1 MARPARSLS
10 LTTRRS
16 THARAPAG
24 RARTVRVAAQVRIQ
38 FELEGAS
45 PDVRVIGNHPALG
58 NWDPAHGLRN
68 GDFITLEDPGA
79 MSLEYKWHNGSEY
92 EMGGNRMVVLPDAA
106 DRVPRVAG
114 LPVDDPDV
122 ASVLFDATA
131 IEGALE
137 TLAALVVMR
146 MNEFSVFVP
155 VTTGAMMFA
164 SDLLRQTYVTQ
175 RTLRAELDRPY
186 DRPVIACA
194 TCASYGDGTVSGEAK
209 TAHAP
214 SEATVRGKRCVII
227 EDIIDTGKTV
237 VALAKE
243 LYARG
248 AEEVAVI
255 ALMDKQARRDEAC
268 AKWMREKDM
277 KIAAAFMCPDEF
289 VVGYG
294 LDYRGKYRE
303 LPFVGIL
310 KPEIFQS

>member
-1 MARPARSLS
+1 M
-10 LTTRRS
+10 
-16 THARAPAG
+16 
-24 RARTVRVAAQVRIQ
+24 
-38 FELEGAS
+38 
-45 PDVRVIGNHPALG
+45 
-58 NWDPAHGLRN
+58 
-68 GDFITLEDPGA
+68 
-79 MSLEYKWHNGSEY
+79 
-92 EMGGNRMVVLPDAA
+92 
-106 DRVPRVAG
+106 
-114 LPVDDPDV
+114 DDPDV

-194 TCASYGDGTVSGEAK
+194 ACASYGDGTVSGEAK
-209 TAHAP
+209 TTHAP